1 MIKDKGKVHTQ
12 VADLLRLR
20 GIETEGLKIVSGGR
34 GPYHLVVINDK
45 VIGEYNHSTKKLSI
59 HADIIAE

>member
-20 GIETEGLKIVSGGR
+20 GIETEGLKIATLTPGTD
-34 GPYHLVVINDK
+34 HLVLIGDES
-45 VIGEYNHSTKKLSI
+45 IGEYNHRSQKLTLYRDTKQS
-59 HADIIAE
+59 

>member
-1 MIKDKGKVHTQ
+1 MIKETGKAHDE
-12 VADLLRLR
+12 VAELLRLR
-20 GIETEGLKIVSGGR
+20 GIDVKGLKIVSGGR
-34 GPYHLVVINDK
+34 GPYHLVVINDE